1 MAIHPMR
8 PVTQEVLDKQVALMT
23 AAMFDA
29 VEKGDKALF
38 ELAIKKGADAAQ
50 LSNKGQPLLHVAMR
64 KAVEN
69 GTVEWL
75 NIVLPHVEN
84 LFVGNKKGLDV
95 FDDANNDNLMPHRH
109 PEYEARL
116 TKMRRHLMTELPDI
130 DAARAELEKTAR
142 QGLPAGGKIL
152 APQFEV
158 VGPRKI
164 DKPVI
169 PPEGAPAAQ
178 GGTVAARKNDG
189 MS

>member
-1 MAIHPMR
+1 MR
-8 PVTQEVLDKQVALMT
+8 PVTQEGLDKQVALMT

-29 VEKGDKALF
+29 VENADKALF

-50 LSNKGQPLLHVAMR
+50 LSTKGQPLLHVAMR
-64 KAVEN
+64 KSVEN

-75 NIVLPHVEN
+75 NIALPHVEN

-130 DAARAELEKTAR
+130 EAARAELEKSAR
-142 QGLPAGGKIL
+142 HGLPAGGKIL

-169 PPEGAPAAQ
+169 PPEGAEPSGGSAPAAP
-178 GGTVAARKNDG
+178 RKNDG